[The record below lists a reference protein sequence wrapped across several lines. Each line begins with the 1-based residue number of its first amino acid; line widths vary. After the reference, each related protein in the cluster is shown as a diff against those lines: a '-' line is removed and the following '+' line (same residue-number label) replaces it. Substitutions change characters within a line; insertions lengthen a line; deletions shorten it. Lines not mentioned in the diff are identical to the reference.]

1 MSNLSCGTFIVP
13 HRVVQIFESAGEI
26 HPQTHHSK
34 KALGR
39 LFCGAI
45 IVPYSVV
52 IIFESGSNERC
63 WAVLPFGTVY
73 YAVTGSFYLRIC

>member
-1 MSNLSCGTFIVP
+1 MSNLFSGTFIVP

-26 HPQTHHSK
+26 LKRDHSK

-45 IVPYSVV
+45 IVPYSFV
-52 IIFESGSNERC
+52 IIFESLDEMKGTGQYFPL
-63 WAVLPFGTVY
+63 VLFIM
-73 YAVTGSFYLRIC
+73 L